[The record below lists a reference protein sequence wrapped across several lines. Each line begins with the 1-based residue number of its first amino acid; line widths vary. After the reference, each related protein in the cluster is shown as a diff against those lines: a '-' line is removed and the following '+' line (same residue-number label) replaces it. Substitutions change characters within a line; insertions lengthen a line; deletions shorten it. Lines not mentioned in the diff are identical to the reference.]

1 MSIKFKVSG
10 VDRMVRK
17 IANKSKQARIATNRE
32 LDLSSKR
39 IERMAKTKAPVD
51 TGALKNTIFS
61 AKAGKLTYKVTAPQH
76 YAIYVEKGTRNRKM
90 RAQPFLKPALDAE
103 RPKLISNLRKL
114 YER

>member
-1 MSIKFKVSG
+1 LSIKFKVRG
-10 VDRMVRK
+10 VDQMVRL
-17 IANKSKQARIATNRE
+17 IANKGKKARIATDRE

-39 IERMAKTKAPVD
+39 IERMAKVKVPVD

-61 AKAGKLTYKVTAPQH
+61 AKAGNLTYKVTAPQH
-76 YAIYVEKGTRNRKM
+76 YAIYVEKGTRKM
-90 RAQPFLKPALDAE
+90 RAQPYLKPALDAE

>member
-1 MSIKFKVSG
+1 
-10 VDRMVRK
+10 MVRL
-17 IANKSKQARIATNRE
+17 IANKVKKARIATDRE

-39 IERMAKTKAPVD
+39 IERMAKVKVPVD

-61 AKAGKLTYKVTAPQH
+61 AKAGNLTYKVTAPQH
-76 YAIYVEKGTRNRKM
+76 YAIYVEKGTRKM
-90 RAQPFLKPALDAE
+90 RAQPYLKPALDAE

>member
-1 MSIKFKVSG
+1 MSVSFKVKG
-10 VDRMVRK
+10 VDRLVRQLA
-17 IANKSKQARIATNRE
+17 IKSKQARIATDRE

-39 IERMAKTKAPVD
+39 IERMAKVKVPVD

-61 AKAGKLTYKVTAPQH
+61 AKAGNLTYKVTAPQH
-76 YAIYVEKGTRNRKM
+76 YAIYVEKGTRKM
-90 RAQPFLKPALDAE
+90 RAQPYLKPALDAE

>member
-10 VDRMVRK
+10 VDKMVRT
-17 IANKSKQARIATNRE
+17 IANKSKQARTATNRE

-61 AKAGKLTYKVTAPQH
+61 AKAGNLTYKVVSPVR
-76 YAIYVEKGTRNRKM
+76 YAV
-90 RAQPFLKPALDAE
+90 
-103 RPKLISNLRKL
+103 
-114 YER
+114 

>member
-10 VDRMVRK
+10 VDRMVK
-17 IANKSKQARIATNRE
+17 VIASKSKQAHIATNRE

-76 YAIYVEKGTRNRKM
+76 YAV
-90 RAQPFLKPALDAE
+90 
-103 RPKLISNLRKL
+103 
-114 YER
+114 

>member
-10 VDRMVRK
+10 VDRMVRT
-17 IANKSKQARIATNRE
+17 IASKGKQAHTATNRE

-61 AKAGKLTYKVTAPQH
+61 AKAGNLTYKVVSPVR
-76 YAIYVEKGTRNRKM
+76 YAV
-90 RAQPFLKPALDAE
+90 
-103 RPKLISNLRKL
+103 
-114 YER
+114 